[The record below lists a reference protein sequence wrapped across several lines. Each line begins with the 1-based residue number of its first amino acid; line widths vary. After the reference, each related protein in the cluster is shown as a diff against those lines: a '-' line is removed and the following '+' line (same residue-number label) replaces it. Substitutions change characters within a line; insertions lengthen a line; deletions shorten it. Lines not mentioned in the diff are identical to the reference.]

1 MIGEVSIEGVY
12 VPAVLLL
19 GLAALVLTGLLSQL
33 FTMTGVYRLVAYRPL
48 VDLCVFVLLLGLLA
62 SLTTPFGL
70 PS

>member
-1 MIGEVSIEGVY
+1 MIGEISIGGVY

-33 FTMTGVYRLVAYRPL
+33 FTLIGAYRLVAYRPL
-48 VDLCVFVLLLGLLA
+48 VDLCVFVLLFGLLA
-62 SLTTPFGL
+62 FLTTSLGL